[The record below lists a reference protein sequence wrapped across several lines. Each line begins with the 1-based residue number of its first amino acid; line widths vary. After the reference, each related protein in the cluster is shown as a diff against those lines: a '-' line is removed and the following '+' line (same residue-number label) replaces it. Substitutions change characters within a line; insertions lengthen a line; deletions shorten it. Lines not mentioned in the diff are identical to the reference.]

1 MTRPDL
7 GNEDGWILVSAISL
21 LAVMLTIS
29 LASYSFVDANQGR
42 TREQRERETSLNLAE
57 GVLFN
62 QGFALGQQWPG
73 NEAGGAAMP
82 TTCDQT
88 YVAPVAGT
96 ARICPDPTTLA
107 ADQGNPSTANFANV
121 DASGDVTWTTRI
133 RDNGGPLAGGFVFA
147 NVDAAQSGTNVRTNQ
162 TYICPG
168 PCKWD
173 ANGDRQ
179 LWVQTRT
186 VVRGKPRNVVALLKR
201 EVFAESITRAGV
213 VAGSFATS
221 NKGNKVIVDSRGS
234 VVVTRCVG
242 NAVTCTEYE
251 GAAPSDTKQQVVPE
265 PIEQN
270 PNFPPTMSAAQLAR
284 FKLAAQ
290 TASPP
295 TYYTD
300 CPTAAQTYSGAVVY
314 IDVAETKTCTDVN
327 GATYNSPTEYGI
339 VIMPRGRLVDLK
351 GKYYAIIYLAN
362 QQNESR
368 RDYPV
373 LSLGANAEIIGG
385 VAIDGFGHLNVGQAS
400 GRTATITFNPGAFDS
415 LATFGTTGLV
425 QNTWR
430 ELPPGDLP
438 SP

>member
-7 GNEDGWILVSAISL
+7 RNEDGWILVSAISL
-21 LAVMLTIS
+21 LAIMLTFS
-29 LASYSFVDANQGR
+29 LASYAFIDGNQGR

-62 QGFALGQQWPG
+62 QGFALAQQWPG
-73 NEAGGAAMP
+73 NPTGGSLMP
-82 TTCDQT
+82 TTCDET
-88 YVAPVAGT
+88 YVAPAPGT
-96 ARICPDPTTLA
+96 PRKCPDPKTLA
-107 ADQGNPSTANFANV
+107 AAQGSPSTANFANV
-121 DASGDVTWTTRI
+121 DASANVTFKTRI

-147 NVDAAQSGTNVRTNQ
+147 NVDAQQSGTNVRTGLAY
-162 TYICPG
+162 TCPG

-179 LWVQTRT
+179 LWVQART

-201 EVFAESITRAGV
+201 EVFGESITRAGV

-221 NKGNKVIVDSRGS
+221 NSGNKTIIDSRGS
-234 VVVTRCVG
+234 VVITRCTG
-242 NAVTCTEYE
+242 NGADCTQYQ
-251 GAAPSDTKQQVVPE
+251 GADPADNKEQVVPE
-265 PIEQN
+265 PIKQD
-270 PNFPPTMSAAQLAR
+270 PSFPSTMSAAQLAR
-284 FKLAAQ
+284 FKIAAQ

-295 TYYTD
+295 TYYD
-300 CPTAAQTYSGAVVY
+300 HCPTAAETYSGAVVY
-314 IDVAETKTCTDVN
+314 IDVPATTTCTDVN

-351 GKYYAIIYLAN
+351 GKYYAILYLAN
-362 QQNESR
+362 QQGDDR
-368 RDYPV
+368 LDPPV

-385 VAIDGFGHLNVGQAS
+385 VAVDGFGHLDVGQAS
-400 GRTATITFNPGAFDS
+400 GNTATITFNAGAFDS

-430 ELPPGDLP
+430 ELPPADLP
-438 SP
+438 